1 MLIAN
6 AASIRF
12 AATADVPRLRLCVEI
27 FFSPFFFFCYTKST
41 HRYATCLR
49 ANVRVSFIFTQRYR
63 RMSAGTTLGC
73 SIPDRLKGFITLEKE
88 EILKSIVPHVRR
100 ARRVCDSERV
110 VVYSGIVDLCLG
122 VNALTWLWIVICRS
136 ARRVKPERVLTRDWE
151 INACQAGRCEKS
163 CNQSPESHF

>member
-27 FFSPFFFFCYTKST
+27 FFSLFFCCTKST

-63 RMSAGTTLGC
+63 RMSAGTALGC
-73 SIPDRLKGFITLEKE
+73 SIPDRLKGFTTLEKE
-88 EILKSIVPHVRR
+88 EISKSIVPHVRG

-122 VNALTWLWIVICRS
+122 VNALTWLWTVICRS
-136 ARRVKPERVLTRDWE
+136 ARRVKPERV
-151 INACQAGRCEKS
+151 
-163 CNQSPESHF
+163 